1 MPSSSAREVVATGL
15 GVVTAVGQGKAA
27 FSEALMH
34 GHGAFGVMQRPG
46 RQLPGAA
53 TAAEPAPGPASASI
67 GDTRFLGA
75 ELAPLTLPETFSP
88 ARRRTA
94 SLSAQA
100 AIACVH
106 EAWHEA
112 RLDDVDPVRIG
123 LIVGGSNV
131 QQRELIAVYDG
142 HRDRPEFVRPSYSL
156 AFMDTDLCGLCTELF
171 GIRGFAFT
179 AGGAS
184 ASGQL
189 AVLQAHQLL
198 QSDHVDVCIAVGALM
213 DLSYW
218 ECQGFR
224 AIGAMGSDRFADRPA
239 AACRPFDRDR
249 DGFIY
254 GECSAA
260 IVLERADRPG
270 RIGVTPYARLLGGA
284 IRMDGNR
291 NSDPSLDGEISAI
304 RGALEQAGVP
314 AAGIDYVNPH
324 GTGSPRGD
332 QTELEAI
339 HHTGLSHAYINATK
353 SITGH
358 GLTAAGAV
366 EIAAT
371 LLQMRIGRIHAT
383 RNLEHPIDD
392 RCNWVRSAPI
402 PHRIHRALKLSMGFG
417 GINTALCFEAI
428 R

>member
-1 MPSSSAREVVATGL
+1 MPGSTRREVIATGV

-27 FSEALMH
+27 FTDALMQ
-34 GHGAFGVMQRPG
+34 GHGAFAVMQRPG
-46 RQLPGAA
+46 RQLPRAG
-53 TAAEPAPGPASASI
+53 TAPQPAPGSP
-67 GDTRFLGA
+67 GETRFLGA
-75 ELAPLTLPETFSP
+75 ELVPLTLPAALTP

-100 AIACVH
+100 AITCLH
-106 EAWHEA
+106 EAWQEA
-112 RLDDVDPVRIG
+112 QLGDVDPVRIG
-123 LIVGGSNV
+123 LVVGGSNV
-131 QQRELIAVYDG
+131 QQRELVATHDAYRNRL
-142 HRDRPEFVRPSYSL
+142 HYLRPSYSL
-156 AFMDTDLCGLCTELF
+156 SFMDSDLCGLCTELF
-171 GIRGFAFT
+171 GIRGLAFT

-198 QSDHVDVCIAVGALM
+198 QSDCIDVCIAIGALM

-239 AACRPFDRDR
+239 LACRPFDRDR

-270 RIGVTPYARLLGGA
+270 RTGVAPYARLLGGA
-284 IRMDGNR
+284 IRMDANR
-291 NSDPSLDGEISAI
+291 NADPSLDGEISAI
-304 RGALEQAGVP
+304 RGALEHAGVP
-314 AAGIDYVNPH
+314 AASIDYVNPH

-332 QTELEAI
+332 ETEVEAL
-339 HHTGLSHAYINATK
+339 HRTGLSHAYINATK

-358 GLTAAGAV
+358 GLSAAGAV

-371 LLQMRIGRIHAT
+371 LLQMRTGHVHPSP
-383 RNLEHPIDD
+383 NLDNPMDD
-392 RCNWVRSAPI
+392 RCNWVQHAAI
-402 PHRIHRALKLSMGFG
+402 PHQIHRAVKLSMGFG
-417 GINTALCFEAI
+417 GLNTALCLEAI